1 MENIKDNDMEDNLAQ
16 KETTPDIIP
25 EEVFEAI
32 PEEDRGRVKKVVS
45 QMMISSPLR
54 SGNPISEKITSEHIT
69 DLIKNSD
76 AQDKRDR
83 DERKTEKNYQIAFL
97 VIGLLFMVF
106 LIVFLKDSP
115 DLLYKILIALFS
127 FLGGFGMGRFKQ
139 KD

>member
-25 EEVFEAI
+25 ESVFEAI
-32 PEEDRGRVKKVVS
+32 PEEDRGRMKSIIS
-45 QMMISSPLR
+45 QTMISGVVKR
-54 SGNPISEKITSEHIT
+54 GNPLSDKITSEHIT